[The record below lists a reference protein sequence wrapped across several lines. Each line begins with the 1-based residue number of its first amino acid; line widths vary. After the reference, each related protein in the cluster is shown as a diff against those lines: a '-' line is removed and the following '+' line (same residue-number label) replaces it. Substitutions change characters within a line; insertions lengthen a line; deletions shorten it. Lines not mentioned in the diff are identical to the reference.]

1 MAENPKPA
9 RLLTNDEV
17 AGLLGISPRTL
28 ESWRVN
34 FAQPVGPKFLRLGR
48 AIRYRPED
56 VDAYLSR
63 RTVDTVDERPALAAA
78 G

>member
-1 MAENPKPA
+1 MAETPKPA

-28 ESWRVN
+28 ESWRVQ
-34 FAQPVGPKFLRLGR
+34 FAQPVGPKFLRIGR

-56 VDAYLSR
+56 VVAYLNR
-63 RTVDTVDERPALAAA
+63 RTVETLDEHPGLAVA